1 MPPPPDR
8 PTSPRILTTPTLSQ
22 VPRHHERLLSRR
34 GRRAP
39 RVRHLE
45 APDVRERR
53 ALAQGAARPRGAE
66 HCCHARGQQV
76 RFAPPAHRAHRGGHV
91 VRRGS
96 RVRGARFHARRISP
110 NPPGPAYRRRRRR
123 ARARPRQANNLAF
136 IETSALDASGVD
148 TAFQNILTEI
158 YRLMNRK
165 AMQAD
170 GAGAASPAS
179 GTKVSPAAPTPAS
192 ALLVDGAAPFF
203 ADCARW
209 GRGEEGEEIVLQMMC
224 TRTPRR
230 RPRPPP
236 SWYTHACAAPRK
248 RAP

>member
-1 MPPPPDR
+1 M
-8 PTSPRILTTPTLSQ
+8 
-22 VPRHHERLLSRR
+22 
-34 GRRAP
+34 
-39 RVRHLE
+39 
-45 APDVRERR
+45 
-53 ALAQGAARPRGAE
+53 
-66 HCCHARGQQV
+66 
-76 RFAPPAHRAHRGGHV
+76 
-91 VRRGS
+91 
-96 RVRGARFHARRISP
+96 RGARFHARRISP

-209 GRGEEGEEIVLQMMC
+209 GRGEEGEEIVLQMIVLQMMC

-230 RPRPPP
+230 RPRAPPVMV
-236 SWYTHACAAPRK
+236 YARMRCAAEKGAVTHTTRPTGDPGVNG
-248 RAP
+248 ASSLAVDLGPHFEES

>member
-1 MPPPPDR
+1 M
-8 PTSPRILTTPTLSQ
+8 
-22 VPRHHERLLSRR
+22 
-34 GRRAP
+34 
-39 RVRHLE
+39 
-45 APDVRERR
+45 
-53 ALAQGAARPRGAE
+53 
-66 HCCHARGQQV
+66 
-76 RFAPPAHRAHRGGHV
+76 
-91 VRRGS
+91 
-96 RVRGARFHARRISP
+96 RGARFHARRISP

-209 GRGEEGEEIVLQMMC
+209 GRGEEGEEIVLQMTC
-224 TRTPRR
+224 TRTTRR
-230 RPRPPP
+230 RTRAPVMV
-236 SWYTHACAAPRK
+236 YACTHALRRGKGHRNAHDTAHGRPRGK
-248 RAP
+248 WRFVARGRLGASLRGVLINPRDVSNAR